1 MSQFTSIDL
10 SQDELAFVL
19 TLHNLTAISGFTV
32 PADFDAAAA
41 SAAGD
46 SLIERGLAVQQDG
59 EQRIHPDVAALVT
72 SGALYMAAL
81 GLSVQHGGGAPQR
94 SWFYRTPE
102 GIVFHTRPRVGVE
115 RFEALT
121 DDEAFAT
128 RISALIPVSGGE
140 APGFGAVI
148 IPKSVLARA
157 ETERLQRGPDAGL
170 EVLRAHSLPDSLARN
185 VLDEAQ
191 QVILVV
197 IRVIDSGASG
207 IHAETRTYMLIAAD
221 GSYWLLQEDDADP
234 ARLTA
239 QPISGAAALVFIT
252 SLVQN

>member
-1 MSQFTSIDL
+1 MSQLASIDL

-19 TLHNLTAISGFTV
+19 TLHNLTAISGFAI

-59 EQRIHPDVAALVT
+59 GQRIHPDIAALVT
-72 SGALYMAAL
+72 SGALYAVAL

-102 GIVFHTRPRVGVE
+102 RIVFHTRPRVGVE

-121 DDEAFAT
+121 DDEAFVT

-140 APGFGAVI
+140 APGFGPVT

-157 ETERLQRGPDAGL
+157 ETERTHRGPEAGL
-170 EVLRAHSLPDSLARN
+170 EMLRAHSLPDSLARN
-185 VLDEAQ
+185 VLDETH

-197 IRVIDSGASG
+197 IRVIDSGASD
-207 IHAETRTYMLIAAD
+207 IHAETRTHMLIAAEE
-221 GSYWLLQEDDADP
+221 GYWLLQENDADP
-234 ARLTA
+234 TRLTA
-239 QPISGAAALVFIT
+239 QPIDGAAALAFIK
-252 SLVQN
+252 SLVKN